1 MHRRNIASLIVGPG
15 ADRSGRSRALLRLA
29 VGCALVLAVTGR
41 GGPSGS
47 SVSLAQE
54 SSTSGGGPVIVPA
67 PGGSRYAVM
76 QMNLCLSGF
85 AGCYG
90 KVAYPAGV
98 QEALARIRDTHPDA
112 VTLNETCQADVARI
126 ARRTGYH
133 LRFSTVTAAGQPLAC
148 VRPGGRGRFGDAL
161 LTKAAIE
168 SADSHDFQAQAGIE
182 WRRWLC
188 VSTRVGVDVC
198 TAHLVTRS
206 ATEAAANDA
215 QCAELAALLERR
227 AATRTVIFGGDVN
240 RTRACAP
247 ERAWTQTDDSADQ
260 APGLQHVYATGALR
274 SASPQ
279 VMPATHTDHDTLLV
293 RAHLTRPL
301 RPRF

>member
-1 MHRRNIASLIVGPG
+1 MSRRNIASL
-15 ADRSGRSRALLRLA
+15 LLRVA

-41 GGPSGS
+41 GGPAGS

-54 SSTSGGGPVIVPA
+54 SSTS
-67 PGGSRYAVM
+67 RTYTLM

-98 QEALARIRDTHPDA
+98 EEALARIRDAHPDA
-112 VTLNETCQADVARI
+112 VTLNETCQGDVAQI

-133 LRFSTVTAAGQPLAC
+133 LRFSTVTAAGRPLAC
-148 VRPGGRGRFGDAL
+148 VRPGGRGHFGDAV
-161 LTKAAIE
+161 LTKAAI
-168 SADSHDFQAQAGIE
+168 DSTDGHDFEAQAGIE

-188 VSTRVGVDVC
+188 VTTRVGVDVC

-206 ATEAAANDA
+206 ATEAAVNDA
-215 QCAELAALLERR
+215 QCAELAALLARR

-240 RTRACAP
+240 RSRACP
-247 ERAWTQTDDSADQ
+247 HERAWTRTDGSADQ
-260 APGLQHVYATGALR
+260 APGLQWVYGNGALR
-274 SASPQ
+274 SPSAQ
-279 VMPATHTDHDTLLV
+279 VLPAAHTDHDVLLV
-293 RAHLTRPL
+293 RAQFAQGDGPSGVREPHVPT
-301 RPRF
+301 